1 MAGRADELVVAGMKP
16 SSVTNNSNAFLRLHR
31 GITLILLVDSFIV
44 LLIISELAGQLF
56 APTLQNTIFSIS
68 AVILLVNFLAY
79 RNRNPL
85 VYWVGGV
92 IIGLAG
98 AVFAILALAYLLNG
112 GFLFG
117 FLLIWA
123 MFGSG
128 RRALSHF
135 HPGYKNAYM
144 GKDDSI
150 PALELEPG
158 EMLAACP
165 HCMAVLAIRPDLLN
179 PKDNCPYCKLPLVS
193 KELASRFEE
202 E

>member
-1 MAGRADELVVAGMKP
+1 MADRADELVIAGMKP
-16 SSVTNNSNAFLRLHR
+16 SSVTNNSSSFLRLHR
-31 GITLILLVDSFIV
+31 GITFILLVDSFIV
-44 LLIISELAGQLF
+44 LLVISNIVAEILSLGA
-56 APTLQNTIFSIS
+56 QNTAIGIS
-68 AVILLVNFLAY
+68 AVLLLLNFLAY
-79 RNRNPL
+79 RSRNKMA
-85 VYWVGGV
+85 YWLGGG

-98 AVFAILALAYLLNG
+98 LIFAFMALAYLLNG

-117 FLLIWA
+117 FLFIWA
-123 MFGSG
+123 MFGSA

-144 GKDDSI
+144 GQDESI
-150 PALELEPG
+150 PALELESG

-179 PKDNCPYCKLPLVS
+179 AKDNCPYCKLPLVS
-193 KELASRFEE
+193 EQLASKFEE

>member
-1 MAGRADELVVAGMKP
+1 MAGRADELVIAGMKP
-16 SSVTNNSNAFLRLHR
+16 STVASNSNSYLRLHR
-31 GITLILLVDSFIV
+31 GVTFILLVDSFIV
-44 LLIISELAGQLF
+44 LLMIANVTF
-56 APTLQNTIFSIS
+56 AFTPDAQNWIVGVS
-68 AVILLVNFLAY
+68 AILLLSIFLAY
-79 RNRNPL
+79 RRRSPT
-85 VYWVGGV
+85 VYWLGGG

-98 AVFAILALAYLLNG
+98 LIFGFLALANLFSG
-112 GFLFG
+112 GFLMA
-117 FLLIWA
+117 FLFIWA

-135 HPGYKNAYM
+135 HPGYKSAYM
-144 GKDDSI
+144 GQDESI
-150 PALELEPG
+150 PALELEAG

-193 KELASRFEE
+193 QELASRFEE

>member
-1 MAGRADELVVAGMKP
+1 MAGRADELVIAGMKP
-16 SSVTNNSNAFLRLHR
+16 SSVANNSNSFLRLHR
-31 GITLILLVDSFIV
+31 GITFILLIDSFIV
-44 LLIISELAGQLF
+44 LLILSEVAGQIF
-56 APTLQNTIFSIS
+56 STTTQNTIFTVS
-68 AVILLVNFLAY
+68 AFILLVNFLAY
-79 RNRNPL
+79 RNRNPMA
-85 VYWVGGV
+85 YWLGGI
-92 IIGLAG
+92 IIGTAG
-98 AVFAILALAYLLNG
+98 L
-112 GFLFG
+112 LFG
-117 FLLIWA
+117 FLALMNLLSGGLLLTFLFVWA

-135 HPGYKNAYM
+135 HIGYKNAYM
-144 GKDDSI
+144 GTDDLI

-179 PKDNCPYCKLPLVS
+179 SKDDCPYCKLPLVS